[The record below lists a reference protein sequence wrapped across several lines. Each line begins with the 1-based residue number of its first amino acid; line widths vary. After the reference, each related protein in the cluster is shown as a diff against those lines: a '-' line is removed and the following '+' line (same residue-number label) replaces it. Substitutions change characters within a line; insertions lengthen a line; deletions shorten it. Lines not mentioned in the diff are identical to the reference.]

1 MSKNT
6 HPIEDFSSI
15 FPGDPAIAALLNHD
29 RAVLEGIKKAGIDL
43 LHLAGAEVPA
53 AAEQLGLSVEELAEY
68 IGILTVPDWQV
79 WQALT
84 PQRSVAV

>member
-29 RAVLEGIKKAGIDL
+29 RAVFEGIKKAGIDV
-43 LHLAGAEVPA
+43 LHLAGSDVPA
-53 AAEQLGLSVEELAEY
+53 AAEKLGLPVEELAEY
-68 IGILTVPDWQV
+68 IGILAVSDLQV
-79 WQALT
+79 WEVLA
-84 PQRSVAV
+84 S